1 MVLGYQS
8 HGGRVLS
15 VPGANLVES
24 NIVYSGDQI
33 RLGVDITKYIWIF
46 QGCGPLLPTCL
57 PTFLSTLTDQSECLG
72 VKRFHYAHRNHVHS
86 EPQGLEETP
95 PFSYSSVASQSGEGP
110 GYGAPST
117 PQSPQS
123 AVSSYTVTAA
133 ISSAN
138 QCPFEKM
145 NISTASERVSSVVH
159 RQGHIN
165 TVYTQGPTTENRTND
180 PSLGSYKE
188 MYTISYANRAI
199 ISRM

>member
-1 MVLGYQS
+1 MRLEYCPQARMC
-8 HGGRVLS
+8 GRHSLS
-15 VPGANLVES
+15 ALPQLSLPDEVTHILPFSL
-24 NIVYSGDQI
+24 
-33 RLGVDITKYIWIF
+33 
-46 QGCGPLLPTCL
+46 GCGPLLPTRL

-123 AVSSYTVTAA
+123 AVFSYTVTAA

-138 QCPFEKM
+138 Q
-145 NISTASERVSSVVH
+145 V
-159 RQGHIN
+159 
-165 TVYTQGPTTENRTND
+165 
-180 PSLGSYKE
+180 
-188 MYTISYANRAI
+188 RALEVRRLWRCVR
-199 ISRM
+199 SREV